1 MATIGRICFGLGVLG
16 SGVLQIA
23 IGGFVRLVPR
33 LPPWVPAQPMLAY
46 LIGAVLVAL
55 GLAILAGRL
64 VRPAATVLAVMLLAM
79 LALLYPP
86 TFFNPDIDRPFF
98 RGFMWTAPL
107 KALALVGG
115 ALLVAGRWPDG
126 TPGLAWMGRGIGSW
140 ERIGHV
146 PLAAF
151 LVVCGL
157 QHFAY
162 RAFVDGMVPAWIP
175 PGQRFWTYFT
185 GVALIAGGAGIL
197 VPRTARLA
205 GTLSGLM
212 IGLWVVLLHVP
223 RALAGPAHANETAGI
238 FEALA
243 LSGVALLS
251 ARPVETSAAAPC
263 GD

>member
-1 MATIGRICFGLGVLG
+1 
-16 SGVLQIA
+16 
-23 IGGFVRLVPR
+23 
-33 LPPWVPAQPMLAY
+33 
-46 LIGAVLVAL
+46 
-55 GLAILAGRL
+55 
-64 VRPAATVLAVMLLAM
+64 MLLAM
-79 LALLYPP
+79 LVLLYPS

-115 ALLVAGRWPDG
+115 AALVAGRWPDG

-146 PLAAF
+146 LLAAF
-151 LVVCGL
+151 LIVCGL

-185 GVALIAGGAGIL
+185 GAALIAGGAGIL

-223 RALAGPAHANETAGI
+223 RALAGPAHANETAGDLRGPGA
-238 FEALA
+238 ERGRSAGGRNA
-243 LSGVALLS
+243 VPDDRARSVATTSGP
-251 ARPVETSAAAPC
+251 RTSSSSRTVPIRASRR
-263 GD
+263 